1 LKTPHLLTLIRAIED
16 LETITPGIYAQNSA
30 VFSAAIN
37 SYLSN
42 SSSPTT
48 LTPSSSTPDLSKSIA
63 GLKQSVSWNMVK
75 SSGSIASEQNGSG
88 GDSSAGVMGGYQV
101 QRAWDWRVGA
111 VHMKGKAVQPKDVMR
126 VLRCQVAVE
135 MGKVWM

>member
-1 LKTPHLLTLIRAIED
+1 
-16 LETITPGIYAQNSA
+16 
-30 VFSAAIN
+30 
-37 SYLSN
+37 
-42 SSSPTT
+42 
-48 LTPSSSTPDLSKSIA
+48 
-63 GLKQSVSWNMVK
+63 MVK
-75 SSGSIASEQNGSG
+75 SSGSIASEQNGNG